1 MTLGNAVPHVRF
13 VRLGH
18 QISGPA
24 LGLNYDQV
32 MSASRIV
39 ELRLDAFKSF
49 RGSVLPL
56 SGITLLT
63 GRNSSG
69 KSNALDGLEVL
80 ARLAEGEDLV
90 DALDGRRREG
100 GAVRGGSA
108 GCAPSG
114 SDNFALG
121 CSVEVGDDRFDYN
134 LVIEVRPDL
143 RIISEKLHGPGVAV
157 SSGKISVGPLVET
170 RPPGAPG
177 TGIEAEVHNGRRG
190 TNPLHKFRDSRLIIS
205 QVPLALSGANAAED
219 SVLRGAE
226 AVLLALRG
234 VFHFD
239 PVPHLMRDFVSG
251 RDVELRRTGENLSA
265 ALRNLERSDP
275 SAFKEL
281 TSLVS
286 QIADDRVDGVTFVTS
301 ELGDVMLALV
311 ERRGASG
318 GTSEK
323 TPARQMS
330 DGLLRFMG
338 IATALLSSKHGLDI
352 DTAVASRLD
361 RDDDELNG
369 GVLIVLEELEN
380 GLHPSQARRVLDL
393 VRTSSETAG
402 TSVLLTTHS
411 PALLDAAEG
420 ILNEKVIVCHRDSAT
435 GYSRLIPITDL
446 PGYASALA
454 EGTLG
459 SAVTSGKLVDD
470 QKKDADFSEFER
482 LLGIS

>member
-1 MTLGNAVPHVRF
+1 MVAP
-13 VRLGH
+13 
-18 QISGPA
+18 
-24 LGLNYDQV
+24 
-32 MSASRIV
+32 RII

-49 RGSVLPL
+49 RGGILPI
-56 SGITLLT
+56 GDTTLLT

-80 ARLAEGEDLV
+80 ARLAEGEDLI

-108 GCAPSG
+108 GCAPHG
-114 SDNFALG
+114 TNQFALG
-121 CSVEVGDDRFDYN
+121 CSVEVGDDHFDYDI
-134 LVIEVRPDL
+134 VIEVTPDL
-143 RIISEKLHGPGVAV
+143 RIVSERLHGPCVAV
-157 SSGKISVGPLVET
+157 SSGQVSPGLLVLT
-170 RPPGAPG
+170 RPPAAPG
-177 TGIEAEVHNGRRG
+177 TGIEAELHNGKRG
-190 TNPLHKFRDSRLIIS
+190 PNRLHKFRDNRLIIS
-205 QVPLALSGANAAED
+205 QVPLALSGKDIAEK

-226 AVLLALRG
+226 VVRLALRG

-251 RDVELRRTGENLSA
+251 KDVELRRTGENLSA
-265 ALRNLERSDP
+265 ALRNLQVDDPQAFRS
-275 SAFKEL
+275 L
-281 TSLVS
+281 TDLVI
-286 QIADDRVDGVTFVTS
+286 QIADDRVTGISFVSS
-301 ELGDVMLALV
+301 ELGDVMLTLD
-311 ERRGASG
+311 EKRGDSG
-318 GTSEK
+318 GTKER

-338 IATALLSSKHGLDI
+338 IATALLSSQHGLDV
-352 DTAVASRLD
+352 DTAVGTRLD
-361 RDDDELNG
+361 RNDDELHG

-380 GLHPSQARRVLDL
+380 GLHPSQAQRVLNL
-393 VRTSSETAG
+393 VRTSSKTAG

-420 ILNEKVIVCHRDSAT
+420 VLNESVIVCHRDSVT
-435 GYSRLIPITDL
+435 GYSRLTPLTTL

-459 SAVTSGKLVDD
+459 SAVTSGKLVDSS
-470 QKKDADFSEFER
+470 KKAADFGEFER

>member
-1 MTLGNAVPHVRF
+1 
-13 VRLGH
+13 
-18 QISGPA
+18 
-24 LGLNYDQV
+24 

-49 RGSVLPL
+49 RGGRLPL
-56 SGITLLT
+56 GGTTLLT

-108 GCAPSG
+108 GCAPHG
-114 SDNFALG
+114 TDRFALG
-121 CSVEVGDDRFDYN
+121 CSVKVGDDQFDYDIE
-134 LVIEVRPDL
+134 IEVKPDL
-143 RIISEKLHGPGVAV
+143 RIVSERLFGPGVAV
-157 SSGKISVGPLVET
+157 SSGRVSVGPLVET
-170 RPPGAPG
+170 RPPAAPG
-177 TGIEAEVHNGRRG
+177 TGIEAELHNGKRG
-190 TNPLHKFRDSRLIIS
+190 TNPPHKFRDNRLIIS
-205 QVPLALSGANAAED
+205 QVPLALNGADAAEE
-219 SVLRGAE
+219 SLLKGAE

-239 PVPHLMRDFVSG
+239 PIPHLMRDFVSG

-265 ALRNLERSDP
+265 ALHNLKLKEAA
-275 SAFKEL
+275 AFEHL
-281 TSLVS
+281 TDLVG
-286 QIADDRVDGVTFVTS
+286 QIADDRVESISFVS
-301 ELGDVMLALV
+301 SDLGDVMLALE
-311 ERRGASG
+311 ERRG
-318 GTSEK
+318 TSDGSKER

-330 DGLLRFMG
+330 DGLLRFIG
-338 IATALLSSKHGLDI
+338 IATALLSSQHGLDI
-352 DTAVASRLD
+352 DTAVGSRLD
-361 RDDDELNG
+361 REDEELHG

-420 ILNEKVIVCHRDSAT
+420 VLNESVIVCHRDALT
-435 GYSRLIPITDL
+435 GYSRLTPLTDL
-446 PGYASALA
+446 PGYAAALA

-459 SAVTSGKLVDD
+459 TAVTSGKLVDD
-470 QKKDADFSEFER
+470 VKKNSDFSEFER